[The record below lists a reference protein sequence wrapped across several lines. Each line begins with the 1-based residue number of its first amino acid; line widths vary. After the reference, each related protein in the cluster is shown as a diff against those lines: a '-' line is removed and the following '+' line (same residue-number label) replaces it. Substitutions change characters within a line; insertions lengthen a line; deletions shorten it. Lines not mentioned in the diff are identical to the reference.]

1 MKIKLLT
8 RFRGAKKG
16 SIHEVDDKAAKTLIA
31 EKVAEK
37 VVQKPKVVKKEKEHD
52 S

>member
-8 RFRGAKKG
+8 RFRGSKKG
-16 SIHEVDDKAAKTLIA
+16 SVHEIDDKAAKTLIA
-31 EKVAEK
+31 ENVAEK
-37 VVQKPKVVKKEKEHD
+37 VVQKAKVVKEEKEHD